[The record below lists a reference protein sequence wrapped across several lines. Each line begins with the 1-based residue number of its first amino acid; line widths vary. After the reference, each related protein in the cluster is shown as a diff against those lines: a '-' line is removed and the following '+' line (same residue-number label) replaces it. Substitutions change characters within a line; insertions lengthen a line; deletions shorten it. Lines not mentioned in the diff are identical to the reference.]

1 MMVFQRALPDRPVS
15 GVVVKSIALDDA
27 QARRLQQPRRG
38 DDGRALA
45 TGLGLVVVVAL
56 APFGG
61 RPNFMDSSSL
71 LAALTSVQGSDV
83 AVATVSV
90 QAHPLCGNGI
100 CETGERLLCGGDCL
114 VPAVT
119 CPVSTNGFQCSGR
132 GWCAPASGGDVGPH
146 LVAGVCVCNAL
157 QGYAGSACDQCA
169 QGFVPQAG
177 VGSAALPACVRLE
190 VTQLPTGGGNGS
202 SSHLGIILGV
212 VLGVGV
218 PLLVLAVWAAVTC
231 RRRGAQAGLS
241 HSLASHV

>member
-15 GVVVKSIALDDA
+15 GIVVESIALDDA
-27 QARRLQQPRRG
+27 QARRLQQPGRG

-83 AVATVSV
+83 AVAAVSV

-119 CPVSTNGFQCSGR
+119 CPVSTNGVECSGR

-146 LVAGVCVCNAL
+146 LAAGVCVCNAL

-190 VTQLPTGGGNGS
+190 VTLLPTGGGNGS

-218 PLLVLAVWAAVTC
+218 PLLVLAAWAAVTC

-241 HSLASHV
+241 HSLANHV